1 MIGRVKMKLKRI
13 LSLCSTTTT
22 ATLLVS
28 AFWVFLNTVLNGR
41 DILTEKIDFLILPQ
55 ILLVGILTGAG
66 SVLILEKEEMSVREA
81 IIRQVIHLIYICAVV
96 LGLGAWFDWYTVS
109 VMGVVLMLFSVA
121 AVYVLT
127 YFIDYHQSK
136 KLADRLNE
144 KLKNMNDM

>member
-1 MIGRVKMKLKRI
+1 MKIKRI

-28 AFWVFLNTVLNGR
+28 TFWVFLNTVLNGR
-41 DILTEKIDFLILPQ
+41 DILTEKMDFLILPQ

-66 SVLILEKEEMSVREA
+66 SVLILEKDEMSVREA

-109 VMGVVLMLFSVA
+109 IMGVVLMLFSVA

-127 YFIDYHQSK
+127 YYIDYHQSK
-136 KLADRLNE
+136 KLAERLNE
-144 KLKNMNDM
+144 KLNEANRDK

>member
-41 DILTEKIDFLILPQ
+41 DILTEKMDFLILPQ
-55 ILLVGILTGAG
+55 ILLVGILAGAG
-66 SVLILEKEEMSVREA
+66 SVLILEKDEMSVREA

-144 KLKNMNDM
+144 KLKNMNET

>member
-1 MIGRVKMKLKRI
+1 MKLKRI

>member
-1 MIGRVKMKLKRI
+1 MIGRVKMKIKRI

-28 AFWVFLNTVLNGR
+28 AFWIFLNTILNGR

-55 ILLVGILTGAG
+55 ILLVGILTGAS

-81 IIRQVIHLIYICAVV
+81 IIRQAIHLIYICAVV

-109 VMGVVLMLFSVA
+109 VVGVVLMLFSVA

>member
-1 MIGRVKMKLKRI
+1 MKLKRI

-22 ATLLVS
+22 ATLIVS
-28 AFWVFLNTVLNGR
+28 TFWVFLNTVLNGR
-41 DILTEKIDFLILPQ
+41 DILTEKVDFAILPQ

-66 SVLILEKEEMSVREA
+66 SVLTLEKPEMSVREA
-81 IIRQVIHLIYICAVV
+81 IIRQAIHIIYICAVV

-109 VMGVVLMLFSVA
+109 FLGVILMLLSVA
-121 AVYVLT
+121 AVYALT

-144 KLKNMNDM
+144 KLNQINKE

>member
-1 MIGRVKMKLKRI
+1 MKLKRI

-41 DILTEKIDFLILPQ
+41 DILTEKMDFLILPQ
-55 ILLVGILTGAG
+55 ILLVGILAGAG
-66 SVLILEKEEMSVREA
+66 SVLILEKDEMSVREA

-144 KLKNMNDM
+144 KLKNMNET